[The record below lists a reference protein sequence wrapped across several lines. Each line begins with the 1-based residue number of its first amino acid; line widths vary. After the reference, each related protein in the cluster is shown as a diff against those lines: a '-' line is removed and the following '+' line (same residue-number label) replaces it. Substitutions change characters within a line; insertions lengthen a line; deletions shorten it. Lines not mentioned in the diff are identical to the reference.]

1 VQSAREAARRAQ
13 CVNNLKQ
20 LGLAAANYESATT
33 SFPMSYVQ
41 VGLVNFPSYYSDS
54 GWGCWSPQ
62 ALILPYMEQTPI
74 YNSLNFSIASYQN
87 LDMGV
92 QATAASTRITSFL
105 CPSSPLPVGTYGYR
119 DMGVMVSD
127 QLPGCN
133 YFASVGPSMAPWT
146 SAKPRGIFGIC
157 SVTGSYPNLGA
168 TDGARGIR
176 DITDG
181 TSNTIAFGEWKMGD
195 FDINRVSITD
205 VINLL
210 ASTSAGIGAED
221 SWNGASFSFPNNILP
236 NSGITNLQQFLQNCA
251 GAAPGSVGQW
261 QANKSRIGY
270 TWIQGMFGN
279 GMGNTVVPPNAPYP
293 NCQLEPWGGDMDS
306 PGLYGLS
313 SFHAG
318 GCNVSFADG
327 SVRFIKSSISY
338 PTLWGIGSRAGN
350 EVVSS
355 DSY

>member
-1 VQSAREAARRAQ
+1 
-13 CVNNLKQ
+13 
-20 LGLAAANYESATT
+20 
-33 SFPMSYVQ
+33 
-41 VGLVNFPSYYSDS
+41 
-54 GWGCWSPQ
+54 
-62 ALILPYMEQTPI
+62 
-74 YNSLNFSIASYQN
+74 
-87 LDMGV
+87 
-92 QATAASTRITSFL
+92 
-105 CPSSPLPVGTYGYR
+105 
-119 DMGVMVSD
+119 
-127 QLPGCN
+127 
-133 YFASVGPSMAPWT
+133 MAPWT